1 MRILV
6 SLLILSC
13 SFKVLSQRYYSESY
27 TQADLGR
34 GFNQQLHKPAVKCVT
49 GEVRYHRA
57 MSGELDYLQ
66 RLNATQVR
74 RRTFGE
80 VHGGVNLF
88 IIAGSVSTSI
98 THRNATDN
106 LSLTSQL
113 HLKFDEGYSTLE
125 NRQLVD
131 GYEHNECGNSFIYQ
145 LNYGRDVFINTRL
158 HFRSEAD
165 YKRFVTKIKIRL
177 LFFKK
182 TITKVKLI
190 EKYAANAVLSIDA
203 NSSAPLPLQ
212 LKALLKNNTRY
223 CRGNDITP
231 CLTTLQRLSDYA
243 FGDSGLAND
252 LSVMEKAPR
261 SIMTRSYEESGHY
274 DSRDGVQSNLENYD
288 FIWHGIDK
296 RYGLAVRRLARA
308 EAFLAVALEPEK
320 NTAQAEFDLAIVHLA
335 DMEIL
340 RQTCQISPWEARCK
354 GD

>member
-6 SLLILSC
+6 SLLILCC
-13 SFKVLSQRYYSESY
+13 SFSVFSKRYYTESY

-34 GFNQQLHKPAVKCVT
+34 GFNLQSHTPDAKCVT
-49 GEVRYHRA
+49 GQVRYHSA

-98 THRNATDN
+98 THRNSTDK

-125 NRQLVD
+125 NRQLVA
-131 GYEHNECGNSFIYQ
+131 GYENNDCGNSFIYQ
-145 LNYGRDVFINTRL
+145 LDYGRDVFINTRL

-203 NSSAPLPLQ
+203 NSSAPLPAELTS
-212 LKALLKNNTRY
+212 LLNNNTQH
-223 CRGNDITP
+223 CRGSDITP
-231 CLTTLQRLSDYA
+231 CLTTLQRLSDYV
-243 FGDSGLAND
+243 FGNSGLAKD
-252 LSVMEKAPR
+252 LKVMEKAPR
-261 SIMTRSYEESGHY
+261 GITTRSYEESGHY
-274 DSRDGVQSNLENYD
+274 ALQSQSIKTEPQYD
-288 FIWHGIDK
+288 FIWQKIES
-296 RYGLAVRRLARA
+296 RYGAAVRRLERAR
-308 EAFLAVALEPEK
+308 AFLAIANDGELDAAQLEVERA
-320 NTAQAEFDLAIVHLA
+320 TILLS
-335 DMEIL
+335 DMEGI
-340 RQTCQISPWEARCK
+340 RSVCMTSPWLAQCS
-354 GD
+354 

>member
-1 MRILV
+1 V
-6 SLLILSC
+6 
-13 SFKVLSQRYYSESY
+13 FSQRYYTESY
-27 TQADLGR
+27 TQADLGH
-34 GFNQQLHKPAVKCVT
+34 GFDQQRHKSEARCLKGQVI
-49 GEVRYHRA
+49 YHSA

-125 NRQLVD
+125 NRQLVA
-131 GYEHNECGNSFIYQ
+131 GYENNNCGNSFIYQ
-145 LNYGRDVFINTRL
+145 LDYGRDIFINMRL

-182 TITKVKLI
+182 TISKVKLI

-203 NSSAPLPLQ
+203 NSNAPLPTQ
-212 LKALLKNNTRY
+212 LTTLLNNNKRH
-223 CRGNDITP
+223 CRGSDISP
-231 CLTTLQRLSDYA
+231 CLTTLQRLSDYV
-243 FGDSGLAND
+243 FRDSGLASD
-252 LSVMEKAPR
+252 LQAMERAPR
-261 SIMTRSYEESGHY
+261 GITTRSYNDSGHY
-274 DSRDGVQSNLENYD
+274 FSQTYD
-288 FIWHGIDK
+288 LKIEPEYDHIWQTVES
-296 RYGLAVRRLARA
+296 RYGAAVRRLERA
-308 EAFLAVALEPEK
+308 KAFFAVADNDERDAAQLEMERAADWLNEMEDIRSLCMKTPWS
-320 NTAQAEFDLAIVHLA
+320 AE
-335 DMEIL
+335 
-340 RQTCQISPWEARCK
+340 CS
-354 GD
+354 

>member
-98 THRNATDN
+98 THRNATDS

-261 SIMTRSYEESGHY
+261 SIMTRSYQDSGHY
-274 DSRDGVQSNLENYD
+274 ISPSYGIKVDSQYDVIWRDIE
-288 FIWHGIDK
+288 DK
-296 RYGLAVRRLARA
+296 YGMAVRRFERA
-308 EAFLAVALEPEK
+308 TAFLAIANDSERDA
-320 NTAQAEFDLAIVHLA
+320 AQLEFDEASAWLNE
-335 DMEIL
+335 MTGM
-340 RQTCQISPWEARCK
+340 RSTCLLSPWLASCV
-354 GD
+354 